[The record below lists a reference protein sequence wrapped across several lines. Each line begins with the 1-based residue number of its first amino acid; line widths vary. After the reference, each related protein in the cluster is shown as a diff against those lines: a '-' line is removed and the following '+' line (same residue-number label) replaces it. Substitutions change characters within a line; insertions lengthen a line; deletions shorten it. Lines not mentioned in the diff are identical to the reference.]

1 MPLHFPSIHR
11 IAHAMATG
19 SPFTVMLKKKKKT
32 WKNNQYN
39 IKENRQ
45 CMNISNE
52 IEHNFLSIH
61 VFVTK
66 ILRIFLLIY

>member
-1 MPLHFPSIHR
+1 
-11 IAHAMATG
+11 MATG
-19 SPFTVMLKKKKKT
+19 SPSTVMLLKKT

-45 CMNISNE
+45 CINKNNE
-52 IEHNFLSIH
+52 IKQNFPSVH

-66 ILRIFLLIY
+66 SP